1 MVSEVLQPEPRASV
15 EMQVAPAVSLAQPP
29 VPLPPSAPA
38 PILVPE
44 VLSPEAPASMEMQVD
59 EAPETQENGVPATQE
74 GGAPETQMDGEPDAQ
89 VDGATETHMD
99 VVPEMQDRG
108 SPPALPDAS
117 SPPEPHEAL
126 TPPLASSTFGVAVAA
141 DVSSSVNGNAGDLS
155 RVKEEETPT
164 VKMEIDDGRGGGE
177 EDEEEEDD
185 DGNEVDYIE
194 LDQDGLRTIKDCV
207 AAMFD
212 PENNYVCRFC
222 R

>member
-1 MVSEVLQPEPRASV
+1 MVRRKHIWTSFRRCRTAALRPPCLTLAARQSRTRPSPRPS
-15 EMQVAPAVSLAQPP
+15 PP
-29 VPLPPSAPA
+29 VRS
-38 PILVPE
+38 
-44 VLSPEAPASMEMQVD
+44 
-59 EAPETQENGVPATQE
+59 
-74 GGAPETQMDGEPDAQ
+74 
-89 VDGATETHMD
+89 
-99 VVPEMQDRG
+99 
-108 SPPALPDAS
+108 
-117 SPPEPHEAL
+117 
-126 TPPLASSTFGVAVAA
+126 GVAVAA
-141 DVSSSVNGNAGDLS
+141 DVSSSVKGNAGDLS

-222 R
+222 RTRYDADMVNGLPSEPPPEMADASLEERAAHCQTVHEYVWGVLRHNV